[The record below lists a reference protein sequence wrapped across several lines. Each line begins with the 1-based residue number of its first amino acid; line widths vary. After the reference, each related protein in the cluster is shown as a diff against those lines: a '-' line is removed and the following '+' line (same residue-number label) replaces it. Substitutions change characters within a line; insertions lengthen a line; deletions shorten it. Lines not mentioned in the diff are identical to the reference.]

1 MSSEPAVADGVNLAT
16 YFLDRNLGA
25 GHGGRTAL
33 IEGSRVY
40 TYADLAAL
48 TNQVG
53 NALLELGLRPQQRL
67 LLALADS
74 IEFVATWYAAQKI
87 GGVTAEVYTF
97 LQTKDYAYYVDYTE
111 AKVVVADRMT
121 LERIREATQATR
133 VRPILLV
140 VGVARDQLRDGEVG
154 FDSMVTRQSTDL
166 APAPTTSDSIA
177 IWKFTTGSTG
187 APKACVHPVRSPLV
201 SYNAYAR
208 GVLDLRADDVVLPV
222 PKLFFGYARDLA
234 ALFPFGVGAA
244 GVIFPERST
253 AELIFE
259 LIARHRPTILV
270 NVPTMMQAMLDHPS
284 AGDQDL
290 SCLRI
295 CTSAGEA
302 LPEPLHL
309 RFREAFGVEVLD
321 GIGSS
326 EAYHIYISNRPGR
339 SRLGSIGEVVPG
351 YSAEVVDDETR
362 ALPNG
367 QIGRL
372 WIRGQSAALMYW
384 GDEDA
389 SARTF
394 AADLVMTG
402 DLVERD
408 ADEYFLYRGRA
419 DDLLKVGGIYVAP
432 AEIEACLATHPGVV
446 ECAVV
451 SVEREGLVR
460 GCAWVVLRPGAAA
473 TPEAL
478 RAYVRERL
486 APHKV
491 PREVRLVDRLPRTGS
506 GKIDR
511 TALREAALAP
521 SADAA
526 MAPERDARGVRP

>member
-1 MSSEPAVADGVNLAT
+1 VIAEPEAAAGINIAT
-16 YFLDRNLGA
+16 QFLDRNLSEGR
-25 GHGGRTAL
+25 GGRAAL
-33 IEGSRVY
+33 IDGTRVC
-40 TYADLAAL
+40 TYAELAAL

-53 NALLELGLRPQQRL
+53 NALLELGVRPQERV

-87 GGVTAEVYTF
+87 GAVTAEVYTF
-97 LQTKDYAYYVDYTE
+97 LQPEEYAYYVDYTG
-111 AKVVVADRMT
+111 AKVVVVDGVT
-121 LERIREATQATR
+121 LERMRAATQATR
-133 VRPILLV
+133 EHPVLLV
-140 VGVARDQLRDGEVG
+140 MGVDKGRLRDGEVQ
-154 FDSMVTRQSTDL
+154 FESLIARQATDL
-166 APAPTTSDSIA
+166 AAAPTNTDSIA

-187 APKACVHPVRSPLV
+187 KPKACVHTVRSPLV
-201 SYNAYAR
+201 SYNGYAR
-208 GVLDLRADDVVLPV
+208 GVLDIRADDVVLPV

-244 GVIFPERST
+244 GLIFSERAT
-253 AELIFE
+253 PELIFE
-259 LIARHRPTILV
+259 LIGRHRPTILV

-284 AGDQDL
+284 AADQDL

-302 LPEPLHL
+302 LPEPLH
-309 RFREAFGVEVLD
+309 RRWDDAFGGEVLD

-339 SRLGSIGEVVPG
+339 SRPGSIGEVVPG
-351 YSAEVVDDETR
+351 YSAEVVDDEQHT
-362 ALPNG
+362 LPDG

-372 WIRGQSAALMYW
+372 WIRGESAALMYW
-384 GDEDA
+384 GDEDS

-394 AADLVMTG
+394 AGNLVMTG

-408 ADEYFLYRGRA
+408 ADGYFLYRGRA

-432 AEIEACLATHPGVV
+432 AEIERCLAAHPDVV

-451 SVEREGLVR
+451 AVEREGLTR
-460 GCAWVVLRPGAAA
+460 SCAWVVTRPDATV
-473 TPEAL
+473 TPEGLQAF
-478 RAYVRERL
+478 VRERL

-491 PREVRLVDRLPRTGS
+491 PREVRRVQRLPRTGS

-511 TALREAALAP
+511 QALREASMATPAGDLATSALDTRGAP
-521 SADAA
+521 Q
-526 MAPERDARGVRP
+526 